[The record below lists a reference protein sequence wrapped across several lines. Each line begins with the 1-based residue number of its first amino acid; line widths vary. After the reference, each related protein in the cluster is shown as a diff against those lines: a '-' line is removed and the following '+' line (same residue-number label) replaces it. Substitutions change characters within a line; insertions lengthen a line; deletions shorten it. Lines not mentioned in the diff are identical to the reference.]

1 MGGSA
6 REWSTVL
13 PSDLV
18 PGTALELHL
27 VMTKFDRPGVLI
39 AYEVRVEPVG

>member
-13 PSDLV
+13 PSGLV
-18 PGTALELHL
+18 AGGTFELRL
-27 VMTKFDRPGVLI
+27 VMTKFDAPAVSI
-39 AYEVRVEPVG
+39 AYEVRVEPR